1 MPLPF
6 AAQCIKMV
14 SLTSWL
20 RRLRRSGDPNIAVRV
35 MEFKT
40 RKIITPRDLNPHGTL
55 FGGRVL
61 EWVDEEAFIFSS
73 CQLGSINLVTKLM
86 TTVDFVSSARPGDIV
101 EIGCE
106 VLRFGATS
114 ITVNCQVRNM
124 KTGALITEVGE
135 IVFVHL
141 GEDGRPAPHGVNA
154 PKGDS
159 IKV

>member
-1 MPLPF
+1 
-6 AAQCIKMV
+6 
-14 SLTSWL
+14 
-20 RRLRRSGDPNIAVRV
+20 

-73 CQLGSINLVTKLM
+73 CQLGSTNLVTKLM

-106 VLRFGATS
+106 TLRFGATS

-141 GEDGRPAPHGVNA
+141 GEDGRPAPHGVTA
-154 PKGDS
+154 PQGDA
-159 IKV
+159 IEV